1 VRDPTVPKVR
11 DRVRL
16 CLLVCV
22 GMMFL
27 GWWGVCLFLVLCC
40 VVLCVC
46 SVCVRVCGVCMCLVC
61 VCVCVLC
68 VCACVWN
75 VHVQYYMVLVRVFAS
90 VWSRDV
96 VVWWCVHVSVCL
108 CVWECACAI
117 LRYDVLMMYSL

>member
-1 VRDPTVPKVR
+1 VFV
-11 DRVRL
+11 
-16 CLLVCV
+16 
-22 GMMFL
+22 
-27 GWWGVCLFLVLCC
+27 GVCGYDVLGVVGCVFIFGVVLCC
-40 VVLCVC
+40 VMCVFCVC
-46 SVCVRVCGVCMCLVC
+46 TCVWCVHVLGVC